1 MKYPRPKEPGLIDAK
16 VCAALDAGWV
26 CIYDRTKGGPK
37 EFEAAAKAGN
47 KAFTRAATQR
57 YVLLY
62 RPCPEEARTWV
73 TPGKWVGTA
82 KLGEARQW
90 QAAICAGDD
99 ERGVLPVADGTAMG
113 GLNHRQFAYCQL
125 RLTGKTQAEAYKLA
139 GYTGKNP
146 DSDACNLEKNPRI
159 SKYIEL
165 HRAKEV
171 KAYTKSKED
180 MLVWLDEMMEA
191 VDEDRIKPEHQL
203 TAADK
208 IIKMKGWNEADKA
221 MDKQA
226 AAIAAMAEV
235 LKQNLAKKKP

>member
-62 RPCPEEARTWV
+62 RPAPDESRTWAK
-73 TPGKWVGTA
+73 PGKWVGTA

-90 QAAICAGDD
+90 QVAICAGED
-99 ERGVLPVADGTAMG
+99 ERGVLPVADGAQLG
-113 GLNHRQFAYCQL
+113 GLNHRQFVYCQY
-125 RLTGKTQAEAYKLA
+125 RLQGKSQAEAYTLA
-139 GYTGKNP
+139 GYKSKTP
-146 DSDACNLEKNPRI
+146 AVEACVLEKNPNI
-159 SKYIEL
+159 SKYLEQ
-165 HRAKEV
+165 HRAKEI
-171 KAYTKSKED
+171 KAYTKSKEE
-180 MLVWLDEMMEA
+180 MLVWLDAMMEA

-226 AAIAAMAEV
+226 AAIAAMAQI
-235 LKQNLAKKKP
+235 LKEQMKKSK